1 MNSKIK
7 RFSILFLVF
16 NLMVAMS
23 LFGNLGV
30 SKAAA
35 RPIVVASIVPEASFI
50 QEVAGDLVT
59 VVTLVPPGAN
69 HETYEMS
76 PQDLMQ
82 FSQANLYLTMA
93 LPLEKSRWIAK
104 ASEINPGL
112 KIVDVQDEVAKV
124 YPPLYFSPEDRDP
137 HIWISPKRSKVIVNV
152 IAEQLSALDPT
163 NQATYEANA
172 ARFVARIDEA
182 DRMIQDSF
190 KVLWNRTFIVYHPS
204 LGYFAQDYG
213 LTMVALEEEG
223 KEATPRRLTEVI
235 DLAKAKGIKI
245 VFYQE
250 EMDSKQA
257 RVLADEIG
265 GQVQEVGE
273 MSSDYIATWQ
283 KMAATFTAAMK

>member
-1 MNSKIK
+1 MNIKIK
-7 RFSILFLVF
+7 RFSILFLLF

-23 LFGNLGV
+23 WIGNLGV
-30 SKAAA
+30 SKAEA
-35 RPIVVASIVPEASFI
+35 RPIIVASIVPEASFI

-59 VVTLVPPGAN
+59 VVTLIPPGAN

-93 LPLEKSRWIAK
+93 LPLEKARWIAK

-152 IAEQLSALDPT
+152 IAEQLSAIDPI
-163 NQATYEANA
+163 NQSTYEANA